1 MDVIITILNDMW
13 AGLLDFEH
21 GFVFAFLGVGAVLV
35 TLIQAIITLLNTPD

>member
-35 TLIQAIITLLNTPD
+35 TLIQAIIALLDPA

>member
-21 GFVFAFLGVGAVLV
+21 GFVFAFLGVGAILV
-35 TLIQAIITLLNTPD
+35 AIISGFVSMLND